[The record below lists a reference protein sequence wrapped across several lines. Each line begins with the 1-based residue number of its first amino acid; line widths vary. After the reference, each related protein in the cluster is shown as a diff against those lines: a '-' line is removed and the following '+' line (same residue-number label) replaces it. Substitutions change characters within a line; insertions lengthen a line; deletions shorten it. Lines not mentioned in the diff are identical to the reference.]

1 MGPQIGGVIGII
13 FSFANVGMAAL
24 YIVGIAE
31 FTSDLLQENG
41 YKFTAFDPQNEIRL
55 FALSRLNF
63 YIILYQIIVKIIT
76 RLLHK
81 NFFLSFY

>member
-31 FTSDLLQENG
+31 FMSDLLNETGNSL
-41 YKFTAFDPQNEIRL
+41 TAFSSQNEVRL
-55 FALSRLNF
+55 FSLS
-63 YIILYQIIVKIIT
+63 KIFIYFI
-76 RLLHK
+76 K
-81 NFFLSFY
+81 KIF

>member
-31 FTSDLLQENG
+31 FMSDLLSEFKTSLTPFNQ
-41 YKFTAFDPQNEIRL
+41 QNEIRL
-55 FALSRLNF
+55 FSLS
-63 YIILYQIIVKIIT
+63 
-76 RLLHK
+76 
-81 NFFLSFY
+81 